1 MARMLITSE
10 DSMTGWHEYQAILK
24 LKDDAKSLGFEIR
37 GSKYGNGTMLS
48 LRTPE
53 DPSSYATLP
62 VYSRDVTIFEGTVEQ
77 LILFLQGY
85 RAHCTYMGALGLGKT
100 IRRAE
105 DRHAGKIIA
114 QKMGMV
120 KDDKVEDDI
129 PW

>member
-1 MARMLITSE
+1 
-10 DSMTGWHEYQAILK
+10 MTGWHEYQAILR
-24 LKDDAKSLGFEIR
+24 LKEDAKELGFEIR
-37 GSKYGNGTMLS
+37 GSKYGNGNMLS

-62 VYSRDVTIFEGTVEQ
+62 IYSRDVTIVEGTVEQ
-77 LILFLQGY
+77 LIMFLQGY
-85 RAHCTYMGALGLGKT
+85 RAHCQYMGALGLDKT

-114 QKMGMV
+114 RKMGMV
-120 KDDKVEDDI
+120 NDEKVEDDI

>member
-1 MARMLITSE
+1 MPITSE
-10 DSMTGWHEYQAILK
+10 DGMTGWHEYQAILK
-24 LKDDAKSLGFEIR
+24 LRDDAKSLGFEIR

-62 VYSRDVTIFEGTVEQ
+62 IYSRDVTIFEGTAEA
-77 LILFLQGY
+77 LMLFMQGY
-85 RAHCTYMGALGLGKT
+85 RAHCQYMDALGLGKT

-120 KDDKVEDDI
+120 KNDKVEDDV
-129 PW
+129 PF